1 MTGDDRDVVQIRM
14 PRTALIAVGGF
25 AICVLPL
32 ASARPWLAV
41 LWLLPIA
48 AGAWV
53 LRAGVDV
60 DADGLTVRA
69 LLRSRRLRWDEV
81 AGLSAGP
88 RGELSAVLRSGGS
101 LRLPVVRAR
110 HLPLLAAASGG
121 RVPDPTPA
129 PAEG

>member
-1 MTGDDRDVVQIRM
+1 VSEQVRIRT
-14 PRTALIAVGGF
+14 PRIALLPVLTLAVCT
-25 AICVLPL
+25 IPL
-32 ASARPWLAV
+32 ASAAPWLAV
-41 LWLLPIA
+41 LWVLPIA
-48 AGAWV
+48 VGTWV

-69 LLRSRRLRWDEV
+69 LLGSRRLRWDEV

-88 RGELSAVLRSGGS
+88 RGELSLVLRSGGS

-110 HLPLLAAASGG
+110 HLPLLATASGG

>member
-1 MTGDDRDVVQIRM
+1 VSGQVRIRT
-14 PRTALIAVGGF
+14 PRIALLPVLTLAVCT
-25 AICVLPL
+25 IPL
-32 ASARPWLAV
+32 ASAAPGLAV

-48 AGAWV
+48 VGAWV

-69 LLRSRRLRWDEV
+69 LLGSRRLRWDDV

-101 LRLPVVRAR
+101 LRLPAVRAR